1 MQTKPS
7 MDKQTWLTNICQYS
21 GLFITGTDTG
31 IGKTWVGKQ
40 LIQAL
45 KQQGRRIDARK
56 PVESGWQSDI
66 KQTDTWQLAQAAE
79 NPLEHVCHYRLAA
92 PLAPPRAATL
102 ENLRLTLG
110 DLSKACYAH
119 HEQPHLLYV
128 EGAGGFYSPIAHD
141 GLNADLA
148 QKLNLPII
156 LISENR
162 LGCINHILLIAEA
175 IAQRQLILAGVI
187 LNTIQPIPN
196 AMDNATDLAN
206 YLTVPIIVW

>member
-1 MQTKPS
+1 MQTKPN
-7 MDKQTWLTNICQYS
+7 MDKQTWLMDIYHHS
-21 GLFITGTDTG
+21 GLFITGTDTN
-31 IGKTWVGKQ
+31 IGKTWVGVQ

-45 KQQGRRIDARK
+45 KQQGRYIDARK
-56 PVESGWQSDI
+56 PVESGWQADI
-66 KQTDTWQLAQAAE
+66 SQTDAWQLAQAAD
-79 NPLEHVCHYRLAA
+79 NPLDQVCHYRLTA

-110 DLSKACYAH
+110 DLTQACYTH
-119 HEQPHLLYV
+119 HQQSHLLYV

-175 IAQRQLILAGVI
+175 IAYRQLNLAGVI
-187 LNTIQPIPN
+187 LNSIQPLPN
-196 AMDNATDLAN
+196 IMDNAADLAN
-206 YLTVPIIVW
+206 YLTAPIIVW

>member
-7 MDKQTWLTNICQYS
+7 MDKQTWLTDIYQYS
-21 GLFITGTDTG
+21 GLFITGTDTS
-31 IGKTWVGKQ
+31 IGKTWVGIQ

-45 KQQGRRIDARK
+45 KQQGRCIDVRK

-66 KQTDTWQLAQAAE
+66 SQTDAWQLAQAAG

-102 ENLRLTLG
+102 EQLRLTLG

-175 IAQRQLILAGVI
+175 IAHRQLTLAGVI

-196 AMDNATDLAN
+196 TMDNATDLAN
-206 YLTVPIIVW
+206 YLTAPIIVW

>member
-7 MDKQTWLTNICQYS
+7 MDKQTWLTDIYQYS
-21 GLFITGTDTG
+21 GLFIAGTDTG
-31 IGKTWVGKQ
+31 VGKTWVGIQ

-45 KQQGRRIDARK
+45 KQQGRCIDVRK

-66 KQTDTWQLAQAAE
+66 SQTDAWQLAQAAE

-102 ENLRLTLG
+102 EQLRLTLG

-175 IAQRQLILAGVI
+175 IAHRQLTLAGVI

-196 AMDNATDLAN
+196 TMDNATDLAN
-206 YLTVPIIVW
+206 YLTAPIIVW

>member
-1 MQTKPS
+1 
-7 MDKQTWLTNICQYS
+7 MDIYHHS
-21 GLFITGTDTG
+21 GLFITGTDTN
-31 IGKTWVGKQ
+31 IGKTWVGIQ

-45 KQQGRRIDARK
+45 KQQGRHIDARK
-56 PVESGWQSDI
+56 PVESGWQTDI
-66 KQTDTWQLAQAAE
+66 NQTDAWQLAQAAD
-79 NPLEHVCHYRLAA
+79 NPLDQVCHYRLTT

-110 DLSKACYAH
+110 NLTQACYAH
-119 HEQPHLLYV
+119 HQQSHLLYV

-175 IAQRQLILAGVI
+175 IAHRQLNLAGVI
-187 LNTIQPIPN
+187 LNTIQPLPN
-196 AMDNATDLAN
+196 IMDNAADLAN
-206 YLTVPIIVW
+206 YLTAPIIVW